1 MSDSFELFGKDD
13 FDQKALER
21 EAALRPPVVIE
32 KRTEESEVKS
42 KPSVMPTGKKLYIID
57 GYGLIYR
64 SYYGFFNNPMKDTK
78 GNNVSAVYGFF
89 TTVLKIMREYK
100 PDYLVVAM
108 DSKGL
113 TFRHEMYP
121 AYKANRDAAPEDLH
135 AQVPLIN
142 DILKAM
148 DIPSIAMIGVEADDI
163 IATLSEQATRH
174 GVDTIMFTGDKDLLQ
189 LVDEHTFALRPAK
202 KNEKFYKL
210 WGEKEVVEE
219 FGITPKQMVD
229 YLTLLGDASD
239 NVPGVK
245 GIGEKGAAKLL
256 QQFDSLDGIYANLR
270 LCSKGIQAKLEEGK
284 ESAKL
289 SKTLI
294 QLRDDLFEVDSFD
307 TSQYLLDDV
316 DYSAAIPLFEGIGMK
331 SLARD
336 LERISGSVKPV
347 ATQKVTEEPKAAA
360 SEMVSAEKGSYE
372 AVTSL
377 PRLKE
382 LLALA
387 EKESALMAFDLE
399 TTSIDSMVAIPIGFS
414 FSWKEKIAY
423 YVPLVSEGKRLFT
436 DDAIRSV
443 LNDYL
448 PNGRIAIVGQNI
460 KYDYEVLV
468 NWGVRPKRVVFDTM
482 VAAWLLDSTGVFN
495 MDYLSEK
502 YLGYKTIH
510 YTDIVPKGKLL
521 SDLPQ
526 DLVVAY
532 GAEDSDITWRLYNLF
547 KELLVARDLY
557 RLMEEVEMPLLLI
570 IANMEMNGI
579 FLDRTLLEPLTEEF
593 EKRLAETE
601 AKVFEIC
608 GHVFNLNSPKQ
619 LQEVLF
625 VEREIPTGAK
635 TKSGFSTST
644 DVLEPLAET
653 YEEVALVLHYRML
666 SKLKNTYIDKL
677 PLQIN
682 EKTGRIH
689 PSFSQTGTE
698 TGRLSC
704 KDPNL
709 QNIPVR
715 TEEGRRIRSSF
726 VPKKGCIFLS
736 ADYSQIELVVLAH
749 MADDPGLKDAF
760 ANGVD
765 VHRATAALIFNVP
778 FEQVSSDQ
786 RRIAKTINFGVMY
799 GMSAHSLAM
808 DLQIPHT
815 EAKQFIQQYFER
827 YSAVQ
832 AFVEQTKRKA
842 ETDGYVT
849 TILGH
854 VRTINEIHS
863 RNGGERAKAQRISV
877 NTVIQGSAAD
887 IMKMAMLRIDSA
899 LSAHALQ
906 TKLLLQIHDEL
917 VFEVPFAE
925 LELVKGLV
933 KEAMEGAVKL
943 SIPLKVSME
952 TGENWG
958 DIH

>member
-1 MSDSFELFGKDD
+1 MSEPFELFVEND
-13 FDQKALER
+13 FDQTLLEQ
-21 EAALRPPVVIE
+21 EAANRPAVVIE
-32 KRTEESEVKS
+32 KSKEEPEVTQKTA
-42 KPSVMPTGKKLYIID
+42 VMPSGKKLYIID

-64 SYYGFFNNPMKDTK
+64 SYYGFFNNPMKDAQ
-78 GNNVSAVYGFF
+78 GNNISGVFGFF
-89 TTVLKIMREYK
+89 STTLKLLREYK

-108 DSKGL
+108 DSKGP
-113 TFRHEMYP
+113 TFRHEMFP

-135 AQVPLIN
+135 AQVPLIYEL
-142 DILKAM
+142 LKAM
-148 DIPSIAMIGVEADDI
+148 DIPTIAIAGVEADDI

-174 GVDTIMFTGDKDLLQ
+174 GIDTIMFTGDKDLLQ

-202 KNEKFYKL
+202 KNEKYYRL
-210 WGEKEVVEE
+210 WGEAEVLEE
-219 FGITPKQMVD
+219 YGISPKQIVD

-256 QQFDSLDGIYANLR
+256 QQFGSLDGIYENIR
-270 LCSKGIQAKLEEGK
+270 LCSKGIQTKLAEGK
-284 ESAKL
+284 ESSVL
-289 SKTLI
+289 SKALI
-294 QLRDDLFEVDSFD
+294 RLKDDLFEVPSFD
-307 TSQYLLDDV
+307 TPQYLVDDV
-316 DYSAAIPLFEGIGMK
+316 DYSAAIPLFLKFGMK
-331 SLARD
+331 SIARD
-336 LERISGSVKPV
+336 LEKLSGSTKSPEKPV
-347 ATQKVTEEPKAAA
+347 EAKKADEAL
-360 SEMVSAEKGSYE
+360 SLQGSYE
-372 AVTSL
+372 AVTTL
-377 PRLKE
+377 ERLQE
-382 LLALA
+382 LLARA
-387 EKESALMAFDLE
+387 EKESGLIAFDLE
-399 TTSIDSMVAIPIGFS
+399 TTSIDSMIAKPIGFS
-414 FSWKEKIAY
+414 FCWEDRIAY
-423 YVPLVSEGKRLFT
+423 YVPIISEGIRLFA
-436 DDAIRSV
+436 DEDLRKI
-443 LNDYL
+443 LNEYL
-448 PNGRIAIVGQNI
+448 PTGRLSLVGQNI
-460 KYDYEVLV
+460 KYDYKVLV
-468 NWGVRPKRVVFDTM
+468 NWGIRPSRIVFDTM

-526 DLVVAY
+526 ELVVSY
-532 GAEDSDITWRLYNLF
+532 GAEDSDITWRLYGIF
-547 KELLVARDLY
+547 KEFLLARNLDG
-557 RLMEEVEMPLLLI
+557 LMKDIEMPLLLI
-570 IANMEMNGI
+570 IAKMELEGI
-579 FLDRTLLEPLTEEF
+579 FLDRTLLDPLAEEF
-593 EKRLAETE
+593 DQRLKETE

-608 GHVFNLNSPKQ
+608 GHEFNLNSPKQ
-619 LQEVLF
+619 LQEVFF

-644 DVLEPLAET
+644 DVLEPLSGM
-653 YEEVALVLHYRML
+653 YPEVNLLLHYRML

-709 QNIPVR
+709 QNIPIR

-726 VPKKGCIFLS
+726 VPKKGCTFLS

-749 MADDPGLKDAF
+749 MADDPGLKQAF
-760 ANGVD
+760 AHGVD
-765 VHRATAALIFNVP
+765 VHRSTASLVFNVP
-778 FEQVSSDQ
+778 FEEVTTDQ

-799 GMSAHSLAM
+799 GMSAHSLAL
-808 DLQIPHT
+808 DLQISHA
-815 EAKQFIQQYFER
+815 EAKQFIDQYFER

-832 AFVEQTKRKA
+832 NFVETTKRRA
-842 ETDGYVT
+842 ETEGFVS

-854 VRTINEIHS
+854 VRTIVEIHS
-863 RNGGERAKAQRISV
+863 RNGVERAKAQRISV

-887 IMKMAMLRIDSA
+887 IMKMAMLRIDKA
-899 LSAHALQ
+899 LSLHSLK

-917 VFEVPFAE
+917 VFEVPTDE
-925 LELVKGLV
+925 LAMVRELVR
-933 KEAMEGAVKL
+933 EAMEGAVKL
-943 SIPLKVSME
+943 SIPLKVSIE

>member
-1 MSDSFELFGKDD
+1 LSDSFELFGEED
-13 FDQKALER
+13 FDQKALEK
-21 EAALRPPVVIE
+21 EAELRPAVIIE
-32 KRTEESEVKS
+32 KREEKPEVKETS
-42 KPSVMPTGKKLYIID
+42 SVMPSGKKLYIID

-89 TTVLKIMREYK
+89 STILKIMREYK

-108 DSKGL
+108 DSKGP

-135 AQVPLIN
+135 AQVPLIYE
-142 DILKAM
+142 LLEAM
-148 DIPSIAMIGVEADDI
+148 DIPTIAIVGVEADDI

-174 GVDTIMFTGDKDLLQ
+174 GIDTIMFTGDKDLLQ

-210 WGEKEVVEE
+210 WGEQEVLEE
-219 FGITPKQMVD
+219 FGINPKQVVD

-256 QQFDSLDGIYANLR
+256 QQFKSLDEIYKNLR
-270 LCSKGIQAKLEEGK
+270 LCAKGIQAKLEAGK
-284 ESAKL
+284 ESAVL

-294 QLRDDLFEVDSFD
+294 QLKDDLFEVDSFD
-307 TSQYLLDDV
+307 TPQYLLDNV
-316 DYSAAIPLFEGIGMK
+316 DYSAAIPLFQGIGMK
-331 SLARD
+331 SIARD
-336 LERISGSVKPV
+336 LEKISGSTTPV
-347 ATQKVTEEPKAAA
+347 SVTAEPEAPKK
-360 SEMVSAEKGSYE
+360 SLDEKGTYE
-372 AVTSL
+372 SVTSL
-377 PRLKE
+377 DRLKQ
-382 LLALA
+382 LLAKA
-387 EKESALMAFDLE
+387 EKESGLMAFDFE
-399 TTSIDSMVAIPIGFS
+399 TTSIDSMVATPIGFS
-414 FSWKEKIAY
+414 FCWEEKIAY
-423 YVPLVSEGKRLFT
+423 YIPLVDNGKQILS
-436 DDAIRSV
+436 DEDVKAV
-443 LNDYL
+443 LNEYL
-448 PNGRIAIVGQNI
+448 GSGRIALVGQNI
-460 KYDYEVLV
+460 KYDYKVLV
-468 NWGVRPKRVVFDTM
+468 NWGIKPKFMVFDTM

-495 MDYLSEK
+495 MDYLADK
-502 YLGYKTIH
+502 YLGYKTIE
-510 YTDIVPKGKLL
+510 YKAIVPKGKLL
-521 SDLPQ
+521 CDLPLE
-526 DLVVAY
+526 LVVSY
-532 GAEDSDITWRLYNLF
+532 GAEDSDITWRLYCLF
-547 KELLVARDLY
+547 KELLVARGLTK
-557 RLMEEVEMPLLLI
+557 LMDEVEMPLLRI
-570 IANMEMNGI
+570 IADMELNGI
-579 FLDRTLLEPLTEEF
+579 FLDRTLLDPLTKEF
-593 EKRLAETE
+593 EQRLSETE

-608 GHVFNLNSPKQ
+608 GHEFNLNSPKQ
-619 LQEVLF
+619 LQEVFF
-625 VEREIPTGAK
+625 VERNIPTGAK

-653 YEEVALVLHYRML
+653 YPEVALLLHYRML

-677 PLQIN
+677 PLQIDS
-682 EKTGRIH
+682 KTGRIH

-726 VPKKGCIFLS
+726 VPKKGCLFLS

-760 ANGVD
+760 AHGID
-765 VHRATAALIFNVP
+765 VHRSTASLIFNVP
-778 FEQVSSDQ
+778 FEEVTSEQ

-808 DLQIPHT
+808 DLQIVHS
-815 EAKQFIQQYFER
+815 EAKQFIDQYFER

-832 AFVEQTKRKA
+832 AFIAQTKKKA
-842 ETDGYVT
+842 ETDGYVS

-854 VRTINEIHS
+854 VRTIVEIHS
-863 RNGGERAKAQRISV
+863 KNGVERAKAQRISV

-887 IMKMAMLRIDSA
+887 IMKMAMLRIDAA
-899 LSAHALQ
+899 LASHKLK

-917 VFEVPFAE
+917 VFEVPFDE
-925 LELVKGLV
+925 MEKVKELVR
-933 KEAMEGAVKL
+933 EAMEGAVKL
-943 SIPLKVSME
+943 SIPLRASIE